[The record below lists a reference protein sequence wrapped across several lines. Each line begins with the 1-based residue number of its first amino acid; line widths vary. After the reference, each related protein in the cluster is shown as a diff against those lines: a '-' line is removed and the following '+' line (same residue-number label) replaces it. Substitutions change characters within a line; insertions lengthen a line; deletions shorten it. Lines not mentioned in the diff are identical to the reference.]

1 MLCHKG
7 YSLNFGNYTTINLSN
22 SILLK
27 SKYSKA
33 LYELFTSKLFK
44 SNSFEISEKDL
55 KEVLKFDEN
64 APFSYLTRQI
74 TRSEKDL
81 SQYYMFKFS
90 VNKASKSIYFV
101 IEEKRD

>member
-1 MLCHKG
+1 MVP
-7 YSLNFGNYTTINLSN
+7 
-22 SILLK
+22 LLW
-27 SKYSKA
+27 
-33 LYELFTSKLFK
+33 LDELFTSRLYKA
-44 SNSFEISEKDL
+44 NSFEISEKDL

-101 IEEKRD
+101 IEEKRDWVLNVDIINIYLIKIIIEF